1 MAPPLPKLAQAN
13 FAAVVKHA
21 TLPPEAAPILAGCT
35 DVTDALDRLE
45 AAGMA
50 SEAVRVLAQALPK
63 RECVW
68 WACVC
73 AQSNAPADLPE
84 PDRQA
89 REAAELWVRQQK
101 DEHRRRAFDHAE
113 VNGFQSPEAWAGAA
127 AFWSGDSISTPD
139 LPPIPPPP
147 HLTGTA
153 TAAALALAAIRGGGA
168 LQPMRLKRFL
178 ESGRDIAAGGPG
190 KLTPETS

>member
-1 MAPPLPKLAQAN
+1 MAAPLPKLAKADL
-13 FAAVVKHA
+13 ATALRHA
-21 TLPPEAAPILAGCT
+21 SIPPDAKPALDGCS
-35 DVTDALDRLE
+35 DVTDALERLE
-45 AAGMA
+45 SAGFAA
-50 SEAVRVLAQALPK
+50 EAIRLLAQALPK

-73 AQSNAPADLPE
+73 AASNAPADLPE

-101 DEHRRRAFDHAE
+101 DEHRRLAFARAE

-127 AFWSGDSISTPD
+127 AFWSGNSISTPD
-139 LPPIPPPP
+139 LPVVPPPP

-168 LQPMRLKRFL
+168 RQPMRLKRFL

-190 KLTPETS
+190 KLPPETS